1 MRGWNSVV
9 TPITKRG
16 GQEVLSGAESEWS
29 QIEEHGAINKLGPEA
44 LFSKHDVKMGKP
56 LISFKCYF

>member
-29 QIEEHGAINKLGPEA
+29 QIEEHGAINKL
-44 LFSKHDVKMGKP
+44 
-56 LISFKCYF
+56 